1 MAVFSR
7 TAHMALIKLYS
18 LMEITKGKV
27 KVKLSL
33 KQAVEAHRVVRRPTF
48 SRQSAHRWQ

>member
-18 LMEITKGKV
+18 LKEIIKDKAIPVTGCGG
-27 KVKLSL
+27 
-33 KQAVEAHRVVRRPTF
+33 P
-48 SRQSAHRWQ
+48 